1 MPAEAGD
8 VAEGIPK
15 AGVAEEISKVVEVE
29 ATKVTEVTF
38 GVTSEEAVVAGAVAA
53 HKDLQMAMRAYSCE
67 PVFSVV
73 CEAELTSLSVEMKLF
88 PFQMNRSRPRRTR
101 G

>member
-8 VAEGIPK
+8 VAEGICK
-15 AGVAEEISKVVEVE
+15 AGVAEEILKVVEVE
-29 ATKVTEVTF
+29 PTKVTEVTF

-53 HKDLQMAMRAYSCE
+53 HKDLQTAIRAYSCG
-67 PVFSVV
+67 PFSSLV
-73 CEAELTSLSVEMKLF
+73 CEAELTSLSVEMKLLF
-88 PFQMNRSRPRRTR
+88 LQISWSRPRRTR